1 MSIDNVAWEAIE
13 KGWTQP
19 IGTGTDG
26 TKQLEGKAYY
36 IAEEKR
42 MVSENSKSLNT
53 IFSNV
58 DMEQFK
64 FILMY
69 ESAKEA
75 WTVLLN
81 QDEDITALKL
91 NEMIGSHRNFELNY

>member
-1 MSIDNVAWEAIE
+1 MA
-13 KGWTQP
+13 
-19 IGTGTDG
+19 
-26 TKQLEGKAYY
+26 
-36 IAEEKR
+36 
-42 MVSENSKSLNT
+42 SENSKLLNT

-64 FILMY
+64 VISMC

-75 WTVLLN
+75 CAVLLN
-81 QDEDITALKL
+81 QHEDITALNL